1 MLSEALEWLFTPAP
15 MVARRMG
22 HLAESIA
29 IRARQRRCRAAW
41 APHRA
46 HTRAALLDAVERDT
60 RPERRRTALILG
72 SGPLLD
78 IPLAE
83 LAARFESV
91 WLVDLVHP
99 WTARR
104 QAREFGNMRL
114 ITHDVSEC
122 LDAILDGGSAVRAPG
137 RFLDEPSIDW
147 VASVNLVSQLPH
159 LPFRW
164 LVRRGRLDEARAAEF
179 AKTMIEAHLAWLDA
193 FAAPVCLVADLVQT
207 EVDARNE
214 IVELADYRTLFQGWE
229 STREWRWDIAP
240 PGELASGGHAWHS
253 VAALRKPGQPGALHS
268 ISPV

>member
-1 MLSEALEWLFTPAP
+1 
-15 MVARRMG
+15 MG

-41 APHRA
+41 ASHRA

-60 RPERRRTALILG
+60 RSERRRTALVLG

-99 WTARR
+99 WSARW
-104 QAREFGNMRL
+104 QAHGFSNVRL

-122 LDAILDGGSAVRAPG
+122 LDGLLHDPHAAVPVPT

-147 VASVNLVSQLPH
+147 VASVNLVSQLPR
-159 LPFRW
+159 LPAAW
-164 LVRRGRLDEARAAEF
+164 LVRRGRLDEAHAARF
-179 AKTMIEAHLAWLDA
+179 AQAMIEAHLAWLTA

-207 EVDARNE
+207 EVDARDE
-214 IVELADYRTLFQGWE
+214 TVELADYRTLFQGWE
-229 STREWRWDIAP
+229 STREWRWDVAP
-240 PGELASGGHAWHS
+240 PGELATGGHAWHS
-253 VAALRKPGQPGALHS
+253 VAALRKATQPGALHS
-268 ISPV
+268 IRPV